1 MNDNPMGFLLYA
13 LFGLLFALS
22 PIIFSVLRPVNV
34 KWLNKPLK
42 IANRL
47 TLISTI
53 SAVAFFAFLVWIT
66 KADFFYVVGFS
77 LTALAVAWRSGI
89 QSIAPVLLI
98 CSVFLL
104 STKLIYWRPFPSSL
118 PVILMTGVIFA
129 FSFQLLSG
137 RSSLLKQSNDNIFNY
152 TAYLVFAGL
161 CFFLSFSVGFY
172 NLDEI
177 LFLSWHHWSA
187 YIGPA
192 ELMWSGARVFY
203 DTPLQYGLGPTSV
216 IALGCY
222 QDCWS
227 SMYYIV
233 GFANLI
239 YAVLIAF
246 IALRL
251 LGKDRGVS
259 ATIVVLMATL
269 VSCYIYTAFPP
280 RLATPSIMPST
291 GGLRFLPCALLL
303 SYLVFESDKAWAWLQ
318 KTVGHMIWGIGLLW
332 SPESAFQVTF
342 VWGPYYIWRSTVND
356 TGQFFGVMEVLKHMF
371 VLLSIGIGFVVVFS
385 AIYYALFSLMPSI
398 EGFLVYIMYPQIN
411 IFLVPLSFGFSG
423 AFLFYSFGFFV
434 ALVGFF
440 VSIYLNN
447 DQIYLRQVFPI
458 LLALYAVFSYYL
470 GRSIDNNLLAIMPF
484 MMLALFITVAL
495 PQRVELLRLVGVTM
509 ICCVIAITATF
520 GWSSYW
526 EPTIKAGNITNMGSK
541 IVRDAFDFKNKETA
555 SALDRRENSRNPLV
569 KSSDIQAA
577 SDYIWQN
584 YREPVTLAA
593 PPLVLMTAHSEP
605 WTSMHFPGNFPMLPE
620 EVRKVFLE
628 RAMHRLNR
636 SGWLIVQ
643 NSEDTIH
650 AEMGRNLAKDFD
662 EVYKPDIVLDFG
674 SYSATRYLVKDS
686 PSANRH
692 E

>member
-22 PIIFSVLRPVNV
+22 PIIFGVLRPVIA

-42 IANRL
+42 IVNRL
-47 TLISTI
+47 TLINTI

-89 QSIAPVLLI
+89 QSIATVLLI

-104 STKLIYWRPFPSSL
+104 STKLIWWRPFPSSL
-118 PVILMTGVIFA
+118 SVILITGVIFA

-137 RSSLLKQSNDNIFNY
+137 RSSLLKQSNNNIFNY

-172 NLDEI
+172 NLDEV
-177 LFLSWHHWSA
+177 LYLTWHHWSS

-192 ELMWSGARVFY
+192 ELMQSGARVFY

-227 SMYYIV
+227 GMYYIV

-259 ATIVVLMATL
+259 ATILVLMATL
-269 VSCYIYTAFPP
+269 VSCYIYTAYPP
-280 RLATPSIMPST
+280 HLATPSITPST

-318 KTVGHMIWGIGLLW
+318 KTVGHIMWGIGLLW
-332 SPESAFQVTF
+332 SPESAFYVTF
-342 VWGPYYIWRSTVND
+342 VWGPYYIWRSTKND

-371 VLLSIGIGFVVVFS
+371 VLLSIGLGFVVVFS
-385 AIYYALFSLMPSI
+385 VIYYALFSLMPSI
-398 EGFLVYIMYPQIN
+398 EGIFAYIIYPPGPI
-411 IFLVPLSFGFSG
+411 PFGFSG

-440 VSIYLNN
+440 VSIYHNK
-447 DQIYLRQVFPI
+447 DQIYLRQVFLV
-458 LLALYAVFSYYL
+458 LLALYAVSSYYL
-470 GRSIDNNLLAIMPF
+470 GRSIDNNLLNIMPF
-484 MMLALFITVAL
+484 MMLALFIIVTL
-495 PQRVELLRLVGVTM
+495 PQRVELRVVGVTM
-509 ICCVIAITATF
+509 ISCVIATTATF
-520 GWSSYW
+520 GWSSNW
-526 EPTIKAGNITNMGSK
+526 EPTIEAGNITNMGSRV
-541 IVRDAFDFKNKETA
+541 IRDAFDFKNKETA
-555 SALDRRENSRNPLV
+555 SALDRRENSRNPSV

-577 SDYIWQN
+577 SDYIWEN

-605 WTSMHFPGNFPMLPE
+605 WT
-620 EVRKVFLE
+620 
-628 RAMHRLNR
+628 
-636 SGWLIVQ
+636 
-643 NSEDTIH
+643 
-650 AEMGRNLAKDFD
+650 
-662 EVYKPDIVLDFG
+662 
-674 SYSATRYLVKDS
+674 
-686 PSANRH
+686 
-692 E
+692 